1 MERDEE
7 EDRSAFHYTRII
19 LSATSRTIN
28 RRIVDRSH
36 LTTTNSVVGI
46 VATIDG
52 WGKPIPRDNE
62 ATAYNTSTNNTDNNN
77 NYYYYYNNNN
87 PLTAITTT
95 TITDI
100 TCSTTTTNTA
110 TTTTTS
116 TTTTAA
122 STTIK

>member
-1 MERDEE
+1 MEWDEE

-62 ATAYNTSTNNTDNNN
+62 ATAYNTSTNNNSNNN
-77 NYYYYYNNNN
+77 NNYYNNNN

>member
-62 ATAYNTSTNNTDNNN
+62 ATAYNTSTNNN
-77 NYYYYYNNNN
+77 NYYYYYYYNN